1 MLQGESAYLE
11 TYNEKVGV
19 GSPHLRTNILRSV
32 LLLLKIISIL
42 NISLQVHSDLS
53 LKNTC

>member
-11 TYNEKVGV
+11 TYSEKIGV
-19 GSPHLRTNILRSV
+19 GSPHLRTNILRLV
-32 LLLLKIISIL
+32 LLLLKITSIL
-42 NISLQVHSDLS
+42 NISLKVLSDLS